1 MGKKEKEN
9 FEYKQ
14 RAEIWKERKK
24 NNSERKRTTYGR
36 LKKRNHL
43 KYT

>member
-14 RAEIWKERKK
+14 RAEIWKERRKK
-24 NNSERKRTTYGR
+24 NYSERKRTTYGR
-36 LKKRNHL
+36 PKKGII
-43 KYT
+43 